1 MLSDSVEFLLNDGNS
16 HFDWNEI
23 RINHESTV
31 RFHSN
36 LSRGLMRS
44 LRSAA
49 VKYLSCHD
57 TKRVVV

>member
-31 RFHSN
+31 WFHSN
-36 LSRGLMRS
+36 LSHGLMRS

-49 VKYLSCHD
+49 VKYLS
-57 TKRVVV
+57 